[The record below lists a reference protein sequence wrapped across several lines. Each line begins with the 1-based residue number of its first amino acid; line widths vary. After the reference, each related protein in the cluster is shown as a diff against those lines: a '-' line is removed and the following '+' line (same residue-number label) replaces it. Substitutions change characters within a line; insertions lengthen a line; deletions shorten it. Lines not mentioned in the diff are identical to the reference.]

1 MRFGARQLTQFLAAM
16 PAAWPTRRHEHAE
29 LQPYLVLTQV
39 RVVVQCSIIVEGR
52 ERPQASP
59 RRCGLGGV
67 AMPPDDM
74 EVVRESVTLDHLAEL
89 AETGFGN
96 LLKAVVDVGRG
107 IMAIGGEMHAD
118 EEAALLGLGSS
129 QTDLWGVNLYPS
141 QYGQSDWIE
150 FDSMINIRPRQGNRS
165 RGVEDPAAQEK
176 IVAIVGRLVRS

>member
-1 MRFGARQLTQFLAAM
+1 
-16 PAAWPTRRHEHAE
+16 
-29 LQPYLVLTQV
+29 
-39 RVVVQCSIIVEGR
+39 
-52 ERPQASP
+52 
-59 RRCGLGGV
+59 
-67 AMPPDDM
+67 MPPDDM
-74 EVVRESVTLDHLAEL
+74 EVVRESVTLNRLAEL

-96 LLKAVVDVGRG
+96 LVKAVVDVGQG

-141 QYGQSDWIE
+141 QYGQSGWIE

-165 RGVEDPAAQEK
+165 RGVGDPTAQEK

>member
-1 MRFGARQLTQFLAAM
+1 
-16 PAAWPTRRHEHAE
+16 
-29 LQPYLVLTQV
+29 
-39 RVVVQCSIIVEGR
+39 
-52 ERPQASP
+52 
-59 RRCGLGGV
+59 
-67 AMPPDDM
+67 M
-74 EVVRESVTLDHLAEL
+74 EVVRESVTLNRLAEL

-96 LLKAVVDVGRG
+96 LVKAVVDVGQG

-141 QYGQSDWIE
+141 QYGQSGWIE

-165 RGVEDPAAQEK
+165 RGVGDPTAQEK